1 MAAFRDPIR
10 ARQSKRLYIGGITM
24 TTTPDELRSFLN
36 TLMIQRGLATSDVV
50 VSCEVNNEK
59 AFAFAEFHESEDAT
73 RCVTLD
79 GVSFQGTTL
88 KIKRPK
94 DYVQAG
100 CISFSF
106 FSFFSFLSF
115 LFSLLSFFLI
125 SFIIFYLF
133 NLFVLCVSISTFICR
148 VCCCVRKCA

>member
-106 FSFFSFLSF
+106 FSSLFFLSSF
-115 LFSLLSFFLI
+115 FLLSFF
-125 SFIIFYLF
+125 IFYWF

-148 VCCCVRKCA
+148 VCCGICKCA

>member
-106 FSFFSFLSF
+106 FSSLFFLSSF
-115 LFSLLSFFLI
+115 FLLSFF
-125 SFIIFYLF
+125 IFYLF
-133 NLFVLCVSISTFICR
+133 NLFILCVSISTFICR
-148 VCCCVRKCA
+148 VCCGIRKCA